1 MAIVG
6 GLGGIVSL
14 LGTAVGVIGAIQQ
27 GNAAKAAAD
36 FNAKIAERDAKIQ
49 RQNAG
54 LAAERQR
61 EATTRRL
68 ATTRANIAS
77 SGITPQGSPL
87 DVLEETAALGKQD
100 ELNAAAGFLNSAD
113 ASNLDAQRERI
124 AGKNA
129 KKSAFFNAAGTAF
142 GGIGNVLRLS

>member
-6 GLGGIVSL
+6 GLGGVVSL
-14 LGTAVGVIGAIQQ
+14 LGTAVGVVGAIQQ
-27 GNAAKAAAD
+27 GNAAAAAAK
-36 FNAKIAERDAKIQ
+36 FNAKIAERDAQIQ

-54 LAAERQR
+54 LAAEQQR
-61 EATTRRL
+61 EKTKRRL
-68 ATTRANIAS
+68 ATTSANIGA

-87 DVLEETAALGKQD
+87 DILEETAALGKQD

-113 ASNLDAQRERI
+113 ASNLDASRERL

-129 KKSAFFNAAGTAF
+129 KSSALFSAAGTAF